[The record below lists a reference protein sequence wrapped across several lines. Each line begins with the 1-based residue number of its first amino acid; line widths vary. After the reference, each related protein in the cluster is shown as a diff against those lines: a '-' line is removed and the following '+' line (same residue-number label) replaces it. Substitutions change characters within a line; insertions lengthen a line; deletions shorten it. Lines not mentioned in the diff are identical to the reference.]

1 MLVACYLRFFNALY
15 ATILQKQSIFD
26 TFNFYSI
33 IPMKKF
39 NLIPAIL
46 FAFSP
51 LLINAQINQ
60 TPVHTGGN
68 QIMAKSETALPATG
82 SMYIADKYMPAKTSG
97 ADQII
102 LVKYNAY
109 SDYFEMNN
117 PQEGKTQILP
127 KQTGSTVTLTGT
139 GEVYAF
145 QHYKTEKGEE
155 INGYLNV
162 VSDNSKV
169 KIYKRERV
177 YLQPGK
183 VAVDSYQTS
192 KAPAYKRADD
202 EFYVKINDGEITFVS
217 SKKDIANLVPG
228 KSKEVLDFIKKN
240 KIDVEEA
247 KDLQELSGYIESIL

>member
-1 MLVACYLRFFNALY
+1 
-15 ATILQKQSIFD
+15 
-26 TFNFYSI
+26 
-33 IPMKKF
+33 MKKF

-46 FAFSP
+46 LAFSP
-51 LLINAQINQ
+51 LFINAQINQ
-60 TPVHTGGN
+60 TPMHSGGAQG
-68 QIMAKSETALPATG
+68 QIMVKAESAMPATG
-82 SMYIADKYMPAKTSG
+82 SMYTDDRFMPAKTSG
-97 ADQII
+97 NEQII

-117 PQEGKTQILP
+117 PQQGTTQILP
-127 KQTGSTVTLTGT
+127 KQTGSTVTMTGT

-145 QHYKTEKGEE
+145 QKYKTEKGEE

-169 KIYKRERV
+169 KIYKREKI

-183 VAVDSYQTS
+183 IAQDSYHAS
-192 KAPAYKRADD
+192 KPATYKRADD
-202 EFYVKINDGEITFVS
+202 EFYVKINDGEITYVS
-217 SKKDIANLVPG
+217 NKKDIANLVPG

-247 KDLQELSGYIESIL
+247 KDLQELSGFIESIL